1 MVESLPGVR
10 KILARY
16 ETWLK
21 ATRFSSDIARYNPL
35 YAPSVRRAI
44 QQFDRL
50 DFAARLAKTEQCS
63 RRVLRQA
70 RQTRYGAER
79 AVDWGSWPILEK
91 QAIRDNPADFSRR
104 RLISIP
110 AATGGTTGTPLRL
123 ARSLRGIVAEQAFID
138 SLLGDGRSFRTAR
151 VAVLRAYAVKDR
163 ADDRPPF
170 GRITQGGRCL
180 VMSSYHLSGKT
191 VGWYCEA
198 LQEFRPDVLFAYPSM
213 LARLLN
219 ILGPGAADLQIP
231 IALCSSETISAGLRR
246 EAEARLSCQLIDFY
260 GLAER
265 VCFAWSKNGIDYWF
279 HPAYGRTELLASDAE
294 VPLPGCV
301 AARIVA
307 TGFWNDAMPL
317 VRYDT
322 GDLAILPPN
331 LTDRER
337 REIELGLRPFQGILG
352 RHDETI
358 ILPDGTVVYGLNQI
372 PKGIEHAVQIQIVQ
386 AEPMKVILFV
396 LPKPQYGSRDGEALL
411 KNARARFPPD
421 VALSVET
428 VDRLNQT
435 KAGKTPFVIRYG
447 SGAPG
452 PGDPSPG

>member
-191 VGWYCEA
+191 VGW
-198 LQEFRPDVLFAYPSM
+198 
-213 LARLLN
+213 
-219 ILGPGAADLQIP
+219 
-231 IALCSSETISAGLRR
+231 
-246 EAEARLSCQLIDFY
+246 
-260 GLAER
+260 
-265 VCFAWSKNGIDYWF
+265 
-279 HPAYGRTELLASDAE
+279 
-294 VPLPGCV
+294 
-301 AARIVA
+301 
-307 TGFWNDAMPL
+307 
-317 VRYDT
+317 
-322 GDLAILPPN
+322 
-331 LTDRER
+331 
-337 REIELGLRPFQGILG
+337 
-352 RHDETI
+352 
-358 ILPDGTVVYGLNQI
+358 
-372 PKGIEHAVQIQIVQ
+372 
-386 AEPMKVILFV
+386 
-396 LPKPQYGSRDGEALL
+396 
-411 KNARARFPPD
+411 
-421 VALSVET
+421 
-428 VDRLNQT
+428 
-435 KAGKTPFVIRYG
+435 
-447 SGAPG
+447 
-452 PGDPSPG
+452 